1 MHDGIDIPDKWER
14 CRLPNDIPFE
24 DWITHIF
31 DHPILDPQWWW
42 QDPDSGFL
50 QTWDEHANPARTLSY
65 LARLFRDSGQLVSRF
80 TRPHIDQGLA
90 YIFSGSC
97 SNHMH
102 VLTAT
107 SLPWEDRRDCI
118 DAMASLYS
126 DLFAPVYGHDLG
138 HTETSSDPDR
148 PTFACY
154 MLWDVISV
162 YGGMDHADGPR
173 INDAVLALF
182 ERVLKLRAESCL
194 ESVLHGLGHW
204 HLYVPDRTEPIVR
217 RFLSRT
223 DISPAL
229 RHYAEQAATGMVQ

>member
-1 MHDGIDIPDKWER
+1 MARQKPPD
-14 CRLPNDIPFE
+14 DVSFE
-24 DWITHIF
+24 AWVSHVF
-31 DHPILDPQWWW
+31 DHPVLDPQWWW
-42 QDPDSGFL
+42 QVSASARPQS
-50 QTWDEHANPARTLSY
+50 WDEGADPARTLSY
-65 LARLFRDSGQLVSRF
+65 LTRLFRAPQILIPRF
-80 TRPHIDQGLA
+80 TRAQINQGLT
-90 YIFSGSC
+90 YLFDPSC
-97 SNHMH
+97 SDHMH
-102 VLTAT
+102 VLAVA
-107 SLPWEDRRDCI
+107 SLPWPDRRACI
-118 DAMASLYS
+118 ESMTTLYA
-126 DLFAPVYGHDLG
+126 DLIAPVYGDDLG
-138 HTETSSDPDR
+138 HTEARSDPER
-148 PTFACY
+148 PTYACY
-154 MLWDVISV
+154 MLWDVISL